1 MGICVYI
8 YIYRHMYVYVYIYIY
23 MIIYNYI
30 YIYIHTMSNIALENN
45 GMYTPVNQDR
55 YGPVREWVDLAIAIS
70 KGKLVIE
77 PWI

>member
-1 MGICVYI
+1 MCI
-8 YIYRHMYVYVYIYIY
+8 YIYRHMYVYVCIY

-30 YIYIHTMSNIALENN
+30 YTYTMSNIALENN

-77 PWI
+77 PWV